1 VPFTQGKFQERVKK
15 VTRYM
20 MLEDQIRQS
29 IRDVRDYPKPGV
41 LFKDITPLMSDPALF
56 RDITAEMVS
65 RLKGIHIDAI
75 AAVEARGF
83 IFGSVLAHELRCRF
97 IPVRKAGK
105 LPYKTKSVEY
115 SLEYGSASI
124 EMHEDAI
131 EPGWKV
137 LVHDDVLATGG
148 TAAAAGQLVQHFNA
162 ELVGFSFLINL
173 SFLPGKDILSK
184 QFGLIPQYL
193 IEY

>member
-1 VPFTQGKFQERVKK
+1 MV
-15 VTRYM
+15 
-20 MLEDQIRQS
+20 LEEQMKQS
-29 IRDVRDYPKPGV
+29 IRDVLDYPKPGI
-41 LFKDITPLMSDPALF
+41 LFKDITPLMSNPKLF
-56 RDITAEMVS
+56 RDITAEMIS
-65 RLKGIHIDAI
+65 RLEGIHIDAI

-83 IFGSVLAHELRCRF
+83 IFGSVLAHELGCPF

-115 SLEYGSASI
+115 SLEYGSAAI

-131 EPGWKV
+131 EPGWRV

-148 TAAAAGQLVQHFNA
+148 TAAAAGELVRRFDA

-173 SFLPGKDILSK
+173 SFLPGKEMLTR
-184 QFGLIPQYL
+184 QFGLKPQYL
-193 IEY
+193 VEF